1 MYVDIMDLHTHTIAS
16 GHAYN
21 TIYEMARSAADK
33 GLSLLGIADHGPGMP
48 IGVPKN
54 YFNNVRMLPRELY
67 GVKMMFGCE
76 VNILDYAG
84 NIDLESKALGRI
96 DYAVASFHKPCFK
109 AGTIAQNTGAY
120 IGAMANP
127 HVQIIGHPDESDFPV
142 DYETLVCAAKEYRVL
157 LEVNSESFHPRCARK
172 DCRNNYLQML
182 ALCKKYQ
189 VPIIID
195 SDAHCEVD
203 VGNHKRAHE
212 FLNEIDFP
220 ETLVVNRSLE
230 AAAEFIPFLKR
241 MLAGE
246 LTLMD
251 ASM

>member
-1 MYVDIMDLHTHTIAS
+1 MDLHTHTIAS

-21 TIYEMARSAADK
+21 TIYEMARSAAEK
-33 GLSLLGIADHGPGMP
+33 GIALLGIADHGPGMP
-48 IGVPKN
+48 IAVPKN

-76 VNILDYAG
+76 VNILDYNG
-84 NIDLESKALGRI
+84 SIDLDEKALGRI

-109 AGTIAQNTGAY
+109 AGTIAQNTQAY
-120 IGAMANP
+120 LGAMANP
-127 HVQIIGHPDESDFPV
+127 YVQIIGHPDESDFPV
-142 DYETLVCAAKEYRVL
+142 DYEVLVCAAKEHHVL

-172 DCRNNYLQML
+172 DCRNNYLRML
-182 ALCKKYQ
+182 ELCKKHQ
-189 VPIIID
+189 VSIIVD

-203 VGNHKRAHE
+203 VGNHSRAHE
-212 FLNEIDFP
+212 FLAEVDFP
-220 ETLVVNRSLE
+220 ERLIANRSLE

-251 ASM
+251 AAI